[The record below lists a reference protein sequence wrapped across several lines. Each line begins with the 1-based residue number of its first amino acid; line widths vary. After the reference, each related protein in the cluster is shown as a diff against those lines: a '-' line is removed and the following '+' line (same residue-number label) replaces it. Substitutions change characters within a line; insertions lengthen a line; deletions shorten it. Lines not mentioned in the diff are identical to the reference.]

1 MINLNLVGNL
11 GRDAELRYTPSGT
24 AVCNLAVACSYG
36 MKDKDTGYK
45 PTQWVDATLWG
56 KQAEALAQYMTKG
69 TKLALLLTDAHIET
83 FAKNDGTQSSKLVG
97 RVADIEFAGGSQ
109 QQAQQSQQ
117 ANVYGQ
123 APAPQQQGATPPPGY
138 RPPHNQQQGQQ
149 NQPAPQV
156 QHSNQFD
163 GPEDDIPF

>member
-11 GRDAELRYTPSGT
+11 GRDAELRYTPGGT

-36 MKDKDTGYK
+36 MKDKETGYK

-97 RVADIEFAGGSQ
+97 RVADIEFAGGGQ
-109 QQAQQSQQ
+109 QQGQQPN
-117 ANVYGQ
+117 AYGQ
-123 APAPQQQGATPPPGY
+123 SPAPQQQAATPPPGY
-138 RPPHNQQQGQQ
+138 IAPQQQQQ
-149 NQPAPQV
+149 YQQQPQ
-156 QHSNQFD
+156 NNFD
-163 GPEDDIPF
+163 NDSSIPF

>member
-11 GRDAELRYTPSGT
+11 GRDAELRYTPGGT

-36 MKDKDTGYK
+36 MKDKDTGSK

-123 APAPQQQGATPPPGY
+123 APAPQQQAATPPPGY
-138 RPPHNQQQGQQ
+138 PQGQPLQQGQPQPQ
-149 NQPAPQV
+149 NQFQ
-156 QHSNQFD
+156 QD
-163 GPEDDIPF
+163 GDIPF